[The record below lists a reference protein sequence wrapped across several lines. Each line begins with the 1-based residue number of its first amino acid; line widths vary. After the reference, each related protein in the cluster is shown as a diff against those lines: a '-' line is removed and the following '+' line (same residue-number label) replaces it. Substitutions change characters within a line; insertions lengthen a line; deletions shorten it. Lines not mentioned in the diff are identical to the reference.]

1 MPLPSRLPGLLLI
14 LFMTTTAYLDEKE
27 VHVPKALQQKAATND
42 ACEASWRVRQ
52 LRTPG
57 GKWASGARSAKP
69 GSNNISSYEASGVVS
84 TRLKFAAVATLHE
97 VPAALRLT
105 RLLKASGYE
114 ACDFHFVCVDDGC
127 QKELMG
133 QGLPAVLATDS
144 SRSYR

>member
-1 MPLPSRLPGLLLI
+1 MAFHSIWLL
-14 LFMTTTAYLDEKE
+14 FFFAMATTAYLDEKE
-27 VHVPKALQQKAATND
+27 VHVSKALQQKAATND
-42 ACEASWRVRQ
+42 DCEASWRVRQ

-57 GKWASGARSAKP
+57 GQWASGARSAKP
-69 GSNNISSYEASGVVS
+69 GSSMNTFEPSGEVS
-84 TRLKFAAVATLHE
+84 TRLKFAAVATVHE